1 MKPIK
6 HGKVS
11 LIHSVNKFLE
21 TTLAET
27 TLSPALKILSG
38 QCRDFITSLKHADV
52 AHDITHIE
60 RVVRVAIQLCEA
72 ENANMAIVLPAAW
85 LHDCV
90 AVAKNHPDR
99 AKASTM
105 AADKA
110 IGFLKGLGYDANLFE
125 EIHHAIAA
133 HSFSANIKI
142 KTLEAQIVQDADR
155 MDALGAI
162 GVSRCMKVGGS
173 IGRLLYSPDDPFCTT
188 REPDDKKF
196 TLDHFFIKLLTTK
209 FLLSLKAFDRSCIK
223 SCGPFKAS
231 TAAA

>member
-1 MKPIK
+1 MEI
-6 HGKVS
+6 
-11 LIHSVNKFLE
+11 
-21 TTLAET
+21 TLAET
-27 TLSPALKILSG
+27 TLTPALQTLCE
-38 QCRDFITSLKHADV
+38 QCRDFITSLTHADV

-60 RVVRVAIQLCEA
+60 RVVTVAIQLCEA

-110 IGFLKGLGYDANLFE
+110 IEFLQNLDYNANLFE
-125 EIHHAIAA
+125 DIHHAISA
-133 HSFSANIKI
+133 HSFSADIKI
-142 KTLEAQIVQDADR
+142 KTVEAQIVQDADR

-173 IGRLLYSPDDPFCTT
+173 IGRLLYSPDDPFCSA
-188 REPDDKKF
+188 RERRK
-196 TLDHFFIKLLTTK
+196 
-209 FLLSLKAFDRSCIK
+209 
-223 SCGPFKAS
+223 
-231 TAAA
+231 

>member
-1 MKPIK
+1 MAD
-6 HGKVS
+6 
-11 LIHSVNKFLE
+11 
-21 TTLAET
+21 TTLT
-27 TLSPALKILSG
+27 PALKILSE
-38 QCRDFITSLKHADV
+38 QCRDFITSLIHADV

-60 RVVRVAIQLCEA
+60 RVVRVAIQLCDA
-72 ENANMAIVLPAAW
+72 ENANMAVVLPAAW

-110 IGFLKGLGYDANLFE
+110 IEFLQSLDYNADLFDD
-125 EIHHAIAA
+125 IHHAISA

-142 KTLEAQIVQDADR
+142 KTVEAQIVQDADR

-173 IGRLLYSPDDPFCTT
+173 INRLLYNPDDPFCRS
-188 REPDDKKF
+188 REPDDKQF
-196 TLDHFFIKLLTTK
+196 TLDHFFIKLLNIADSMNTASAKAEAQRRTEYMHE
-209 FLLSLKAFDRSCIK
+209 FLKQLKSEIGK
-223 SCGPFKAS
+223 
-231 TAAA
+231 